1 MIGKKLTTKVGID
14 ETYLNIIKVIYE
26 KSSANIIVNAG
37 KLKAF
42 LLILRLN
49 KTRILTISTFI
60 QHSTGSLSHS
70 NQTSKRNKR
79 KRKWIERSKIVAVYR

>member
-26 KSSANIIVNAG
+26 KSSVNIIVNAG

-42 LLILRLN
+42 LLILRIN

-70 NQTSKRNKR
+70 NQIRKSNKR
-79 KRKWIERSKIVAVYR
+79 KTNWIERSKIVTVYR